1 VAARSVA
8 AAADGSAISPE
19 AAGPGRLAGS
29 GRLAGV
35 GLAGAV
41 GVGWCGPGW
50 PVWAGRLAYADH
62 RRPRLASVLVGP
74 TQYDRRVSDVFSDLV
89 GQDEAAETLRAAAAS
104 AAKIVAG
111 TATGN
116 GAMTHAW
123 IFTGPP
129 GSGRSVAAR
138 AFAAALQCERDGVG
152 CGECHGCHTALG
164 GTHADVRFVV
174 PEGLSIGVGEMRALV
189 LRAGTAPAG
198 GRWQAVV
205 IEDADRLTEQ
215 AGNALLKAVEE
226 PSPRTV
232 FLLCTPSTHPDDISV
247 TIRSRC
253 RVVPLR
259 QPSAEAVAEVLVRR
273 DGIPPD
279 TALWAAAA
287 AQGHVGRAKRL
298 AKDPEAR
305 GRRDAVLAVPRRLT
319 GVGAC
324 FDAASSLIEASEAE
338 AAAAVLDSDAAERA
352 ALEQAL
358 GAGGTGRGA
367 AGAMRGAAGQLKDL
381 ERRQRSRATRSQ
393 RDALDRALVD
403 LAGFYRDVLIT
414 ALRAPVTVVHTD
426 TAGLSSAAADRWTPE
441 SVLRRLEAVLACR
454 DAIDLNVKPRIAVEA
469 MMLSLW

>member
-1 VAARSVA
+1 VSVFA
-8 AAADGSAISPE
+8 
-19 AAGPGRLAGS
+19 
-29 GRLAGV
+29 
-35 GLAGAV
+35 
-41 GVGWCGPGW
+41 
-50 PVWAGRLAYADH
+50 
-62 RRPRLASVLVGP
+62 
-74 TQYDRRVSDVFSDLV
+74 DLV
-89 GQDEAAETLRAAAAS
+89 GQDEAVDTLRAAAES
-104 AAKIVAG
+104 AARIVAG
-111 TATGN
+111 AATGT

-138 AFAAALQCERDGVG
+138 AFAAALECERGGVG
-152 CGECHGCHTALG
+152 CGECHGCHTVVG

-189 LRAGTAPAG
+189 LRAGTAPSG
-198 GRWQAVV
+198 GRWQVV
-205 IEDADRLTEQ
+205 IIEDADRLTEQ
-215 AGNALLKAVEE
+215 AGNALLKAIEE
-226 PSPRTV
+226 PPPRTV

-273 DGIPPD
+273 DGVPPA
-279 TALWAAAA
+279 TAMWVAAAS
-287 AQGHVGRAKRL
+287 QGHVGRAKRL
-298 AKDPEAR
+298 ANDPEAR
-305 GRRDAVLAVPRRLT
+305 ARREAVLAVPRRLT
-319 GVGAC
+319 GVGAA
-324 FDAASSLIEASEAE
+324 FDAASAVIEAAEAE
-338 AAAAVLDSDAAERA
+338 AAAAVADTDTSERS

-381 ERRQRSRATRSQ
+381 ERRQKSRATRSQ

-414 ALRAPVTVVHTD
+414 TLRAPVGTIHTD
-426 TAGLSSAAADRWTPE
+426 IAAQSTAAAARWTPE
-441 SVLRRLEAVLACR
+441 SALRRLEAVLACR

-469 MMLSLW
+469 MMLSLWKG